1 MVDWSV
7 IVGDVITQV
16 LRVIIPVLVALVLKW
31 AVEVWAKVK
40 TEKPD
45 LAAVLD
51 YAVDLAVHAAEQ
63 IFGEGAGEQKKAYAI
78 EAVERFLAER
88 GVFIDVDVI
97 ADAIEAEVYKD
108 FNALKLLD
116 VAEVTD
122 EPSEITFEEVKDD

>member
-1 MVDWSV
+1 MVDWNV
-7 IVGDVITQV
+7 VVGDVVTQV
-16 LRVIIPVLVALVLKW
+16 LRVIIPVCVALVLKW
-31 AVEVWAKVK
+31 AVEVWTKVK

-63 IFGEGAGEQKKAYAI
+63 IFGGGEGEQKKAYAI
-78 EAVERFLAER
+78 EAVERYLSER
-88 GVFIDVDVI
+88 GLIIDVDVI

-116 VAEVTD
+116 VAEITD
-122 EPSEITFEEVKDD
+122 EPSEITFTEAKDE